1 MSGEGDGDGARGGC
15 GRTDRG
21 CTQPSTRTRDAV
33 TSADSIDG
41 WREGGKKVTGRE
53 DIRRLLGRQLGSLG
67 KEKKRR
73 MESDEADKEGKK
85 KDATCE
91 YRPRSTEGGC
101 TY

>member
-41 WREGGKKVTGRE
+41 WREGGKKMTGRE
-53 DIRRLLGRQLGSLG
+53 DV
-67 KEKKRR
+67 
-73 MESDEADKEGKK
+73 
-85 KDATCE
+85 
-91 YRPRSTEGGC
+91 
-101 TY
+101 